1 MPSLPTSTPSQR
13 PKRAHLN
20 LFYPRVCVMGRR
32 EEGGGTQRTQ
42 SVAVE
47 SSGLPLCSAVL
58 AGERRSDL
66 AN

>member
-32 EEGGGTQRTQ
+32 EEGGGRRDPADPV
-42 SVAVE
+42 SRGGKLRPPVVF
-47 SSGLPLCSAVL
+47 CSPGG
-58 AGERRSDL
+58 GEEI
-66 AN
+66 